1 MGLLGLLRQHEGA
14 GNPSTLFGHSQ
25 RSGGPF
31 AGVDVSK
38 MTIGQLRDFSRPDG
52 DYGQWVK
59 GQVGRVATPMGFGQ
73 IVGTTMRNTADAL
86 GLPDETVFD
95 EATQSRMV
103 NHLASQR
110 LRSATTPEGKR
121 AAMRSEWEGF
131 KNVSDAEL
139 DRAIADFEQSGG
151 IDPNQAIADD
161 TMRALGRG
169 PVYSTAIG
177 GQGADTM
184 DTPRQ
189 GLLGQLARPD
199 EKVGGL
205 LGMMFGN
212 MSPDRADQLRA
223 NLGGLQGINNQGM
236 VDAARGRMAARSGAR
251 ESDLNY
257 NRQQQQVEQER
268 AREAQ
273 RTAQA
278 QEWIAQNAPP
288 EIAAAV
294 QSRVL
299 TPQQAYVAMQGG
311 KKTESEMKIARL
323 MEDGLSRDTAIGIV
337 DGRLVVSRDP
347 TTQEATI
354 IDKATGKVVEGSSTQ
369 SGTQEPN
376 PYEDVNAGDYSPIPD
391 LGDNAGDAFGVEGTV
406 KGAINKVAGAAGLKT
421 PFEDVQE
428 VSNNFA
434 VFNESLLSDLSNG
447 YQRQPPVIIMKALQD
462 LLPKPG
468 QVFEG
473 AGGAQSKLNALEVS
487 INTEKSVVERSLSR
501 KQSPTNRQEN
511 EARLDALNA
520 ALARVSAMK
529 ETFGASGANSTST
542 GVGWKVVE

>member
-52 DYGQWVK
+52 AYGQWVK

-95 EATQSRMV
+95 GATQSRMV

-110 LRSATTPEGKR
+110 LGSATTPQGKR
-121 AAMRSEWEGF
+121 AAIRAEWEGL

-184 DTPRQ
+184 NTPRQ
-189 GLLGQLARPD
+189 GLLGQIARPD

-236 VDAARGRMAARSGAR
+236 VDAARGRMRARSGAR

-257 NRQQQQVEQER
+257 ARQQQQTEQER
-268 AREAQ
+268 QREAQ

-278 QEWIAQNAPP
+278 EAWIAQNAPD
-288 EIAAAV
+288 EIVAAMR
-294 QSRVL
+294 SGVL
-299 TPQQAYVAMQGG
+299 TPQQAY
-311 KKTESEMKIARL
+311 TIANK
-323 MEDGLSRDTAIGIV
+323 
-337 DGRLVVSRDP
+337 P
-347 TTQEATI
+347 P
-354 IDKATGKVVEGSSTQ
+354 EGA
-369 SGTQEPN
+369 P
-376 PYEDVNAGDYSPIPD
+376 
-391 LGDNAGDAFGVEGTV
+391 
-406 KGAINKVAGAAGLKT
+406 AA
-421 PFEDVQE
+421 V
-428 VSNNFA
+428 
-434 VFNESLLSDLSNG
+434 
-447 YQRQPPVIIMKALQD
+447 KALEQRA
-462 LLPKPG
+462 LLGGLEPG
-468 QVFEG
+468 TPEYQQFMIDGGAKSGLALSVGSDGSVSFS
-473 AGGAQSKLNALEVS
+473 AGGASVKSLTDGQAKDTVYVTRAEGALAILDQYDSNLAVLGNRMLDADPTGLVRGKLQDTDYQLARQAGDEFLQAILRKDTGAAITEPEQELYGTTYLPRPGDGPEV
-487 INTEKSVVERSLSR
+487 IAQKKQSR
-501 KQSPTNRQEN
+501 KRAI
-511 EARLDALNA
+511 EAIKAGMPPSAIVAKELALLRSGDAKPDA
-520 ALARVSAMK
+520 PDGATDADGWQVIDGVRIRVK
-529 ETFGASGANSTST
+529 P
-542 GVGWKVVE
+542 